1 VSPPLILIGS
11 FLLLV
16 LAGVPISYCLGIA
29 SIVTAWSMGFP
40 AVVVAHRLVVGMQSF
55 PLVAIP
61 LFILAGAI
69 MAKGGVARR
78 IVDLAYLLVGPFRGG
93 LAMVNCIQA
102 MFFGGVSGSALADI
116 SSAGPILIPM
126 MTQKGYDREFSTALT
141 ISASTQG
148 IIIPPS
154 QNMIIY
160 AMSAGGV
167 SVGALFLAGYI
178 PGIMI
183 GVGLMITSYIIAVRR
198 HYPREKRPPFRQS
211 IRVVIDGVL
220 ALLAAVVIVG
230 GIALG
235 IFTATEASAI
245 AVIYS
250 ALLGLFVYREL
261 KLRDLWTVLMNSV
274 KIISTVMFLI
284 GSAAAFGWLLA
295 RLQVPATVTAAF
307 AALGGGPVVML
318 LLMNLLLILL
328 GMIMDVA
335 PLIVI
340 TTPILLPV
348 AQAAGMSPVTFGI
361 VLLLNLGIGLTTP
374 PVGTGLF
381 VGCSVGGTTIEKTTR
396 AMVKFWPAM
405 IAVLLLS
412 TFVPWFTEFL
422 PKLIMNIS

>member
-1 VSPPLILIGS
+1 MSPPVILIGS

-16 LAGVPISYCLGIA
+16 LAGVPISYCLGLA
-29 SIVTAWSMGFP
+29 SITTAWYMGFP

-126 MTQKGYDREFSTALT
+126 MTQKGYDKEFSTALT
-141 ISASTQG
+141 IAASTQG

-160 AMSAGGV
+160 AMAAGGV

-183 GVGLMITSYIIAVRR
+183 GVGLMITSYIIAVKR

-211 IRVVIDGVL
+211 IRVIVDGVL

-230 GIALG
+230 GIAFG

-250 ALLGLFVYREL
+250 AILGLFVYREL
-261 KLRDLWTVLMNSV
+261 KLRDLWTVLMESV

-295 RLQVPATVTAAF
+295 RLQVPATVTSAF
-307 AALGGGPVVML
+307 ATLGGGPVVML
-318 LLMNLLLILL
+318 LLMNLLLIFL

-381 VGCSVGGTTIEKTTR
+381 VGCSVGGTTIERTTR

-405 IAVLLLS
+405 VAVLLLS

-422 PKLIMNIS
+422 PKLVMNIS

>member
-1 VSPPLILIGS
+1 MPPAIILIGA

-16 LAGVPISYCLGIA
+16 LVGVPISYCLGMA
-29 SIVTAWSMGFP
+29 SIVTAWYMGFP
-40 AVVVAHRLVVGMQSF
+40 AVVVAHRIAVGMQSF

-69 MAKGGVARR
+69 MARGGVARR
-78 IVDLAYLLVGPFRGG
+78 IVDFAYLLVGPFRGG

-126 MTQKGYDREFSTALT
+126 MTQKGYDKEFSTALT
-141 ISASTQG
+141 IAASTQG

-183 GVGLMITSYIIAVRR
+183 GIGLMVTSYIIAVKRK
-198 HYPREKRPPFRQS
+198 YPREKRPPFRQS
-211 IRVVIDGVL
+211 IRVMVDGVL
-220 ALLAAVVIVG
+220 ALMAAVVIVG
-230 GIALG
+230 GIAFG

-261 KLRDLWTVLMNSV
+261 RLRDLWFVLLDSV

-295 RLQVPATVTAAF
+295 LLQVPAMVTTAF
-307 AALGGGPVVML
+307 ATLGGGPIVTL

-348 AQAAGMSPVTFGI
+348 AVAAGMSPVTFGI

-381 VGCSVGGTTIEKTTR
+381 VGCSVGGTTIERTTR

-405 IAVLLLS
+405 LAVLLLA

-422 PKLIMNIS
+422 PKLIMHTT